1 LRGGAVRFVAFL
13 RGINVGGRK
22 PVKMEEL
29 RAAFSALGFR
39 DVRTIQASGTVV
51 FEAPDEAAGGAD
63 DAAGVADEPAGRIGA
78 GLERS
83 LGYPVRLMVR
93 PVSELE
99 ALVESE
105 PFAGVR
111 MSPATRLYVTFLS
124 SPVGSGTELG
134 LDRDERINLVRITG
148 REVLT
153 AIELAP
159 GWGTTELMA
168 WLEKTFGRDVTTRN
182 WNTILKIVGR

>member
-1 LRGGAVRFVAFL
+1 MRLVAFL
-13 RGINVGGRK
+13 RGVNVGGRR

-39 DVRTIQASGTVV
+39 DVRTVQASGNVV
-51 FEAPDEAAGGAD
+51 FEAPDRAPGGAD
-63 DAAGVADEPAGRIGA
+63 DAAGAAQAAGLIGA

-83 LGYPVRLMVR
+83 LGYPVQLMVR

-105 PFAGVR
+105 PFAGVP

-124 SPVGSGTELG
+124 SPSETGTGVGA
-134 LDRDERINLVRITG
+134 DRDERITLVRVTG
-148 REVLT
+148 RDVLT
-153 AIELAP
+153 AIDLAP
-159 GWGTTELMA
+159 GWGTTELMG